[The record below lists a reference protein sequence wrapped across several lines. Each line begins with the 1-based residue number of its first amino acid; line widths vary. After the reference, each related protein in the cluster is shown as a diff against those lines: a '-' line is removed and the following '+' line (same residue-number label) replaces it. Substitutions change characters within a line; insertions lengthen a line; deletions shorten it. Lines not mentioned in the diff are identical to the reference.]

1 MSYRS
6 IFGHDLSD
14 YEIDLI
20 VEDPIVRE
28 WWAQSAR
35 REIVLNRWQ
44 NDRTMRATMMN
55 LLKTAS
61 KVAGVGSAV
70 FSALTA
76 NKERPRDAQN
86 QDQRKKLRQ
95 DNIKEV
101 QISPDGNAQV
111 GDKRDR
117 EGDWKAPDEPDE
129 THPPIEQED
138 SGEREELPEEW
149 WEDDEHL
156 PDNWRNDL
164 DEDWA
169 KDLIPEIDRQEA
181 SDMEVDATG
190 PIQPE
195 AASRQATSSGG
206 NSGISK
212 ETPISSYPSL
222 TYGLQETHT
231 TILPWTCWISAGGL
245 DKTTP
250 AQLRIRM
257 NAIQDMLDV
266 TTEAAPSSSTPATT
280 KGFYNRPFNMDGRVV
295 GDNDIIYPED
305 TGNAATNAN
314 EKPQWATYW
323 EKLYDY
329 YTVLGCEYEI
339 ILYNPQS
346 QPMTKVFGLE
356 GKSITGPDTY
366 VTVPLTIPIMAGWY
380 NTDIVVGKQFDT
392 YTDVAG
398 FTGNH
403 MPLANYADV
412 RYYKNIQWTPVKGGS
427 KAVIRGTYKPGQA
440 KRNIK
445 NDGDAKTWTATGTS
459 PNFKE
464 ILTLNFWTDPFYN
477 AQYIDA
483 FSTDNSF
490 AISSNGSNMYGCCN
504 IEVNLKYIVQFKDLK
519 LQARYPNTVINNQDI
534 FLELSERTP
543 IALAPT
549 IGHAHHRVQ

>member
-20 VEDPIVRE
+20 VENPVVRQ
-28 WWAQSAR
+28 WWAQSQR
-35 REIVLNRWQ
+35 REIVLNKWQ
-44 NDRTMRATMMN
+44 NDRKMRSTMMN

-61 KVAGVGSAV
+61 KLAGVGSAV
-70 FSALTA
+70 FSVLNA

-95 DNIKEV
+95 DNIQEV
-101 QISPDGNAQV
+101 QIDTNGDAQV

-117 EGDWKAPDEPDE
+117 EGNWKAPDEPDE
-129 THPPIEQED
+129 TSPPIEQDDE
-138 SGEREELPEEW
+138 EMQELPEEW
-149 WEDDEHL
+149 WEDENHV
-156 PDNWRNDL
+156 PDNWA
-164 DEDWA
+164 E
-169 KDLIPEIDRQEA
+169 DLIPENHEEWTSGMDIDT
-181 SDMEVDATG
+181 TG
-190 PIQPE
+190 PVEPE
-195 AASRQATSSGG
+195 QAARQAPSTGG

-212 ETPISSYPSL
+212 ETPISNYPSL

-250 AQLRIRM
+250 AQLKIRM
-257 NAIQDMLDV
+257 NAINDMLDV
-266 TTEAAPSSSTPATT
+266 TTQANPATGTAVST
-280 KGFYNRPFNMDGRVV
+280 KGFYNRPFNMDGRLV
-295 GDNDIIYPED
+295 GDNDNIYPED
-305 TGNAATNAN
+305 TGNGTTNAN
-314 EKPQWATYW
+314 EKPQWSTYW
-323 EKLYDY
+323 EKIYDY

-346 QPMTKVFGLE
+346 QPMTKVFGFE
-356 GKSITGPDTY
+356 GKTITGTDTY
-366 VTVPLTIPIMAGWY
+366 TTTPLAIPVMVGWY
-380 NTDIVVGKQFDT
+380 NTDIVVAKQFDT
-392 YTDVAG
+392 YTDAAG
-398 FTGNH
+398 YTGNH

-445 NDGDAKTWTATGTS
+445 NDGDAKTWTATGQA

-464 ILTLNFWTDPFYN
+464 ILTLNFWNDPFYN
-477 AQYIDA
+477 AQFVDG

-490 AISSNGSNMYGCCN
+490 AISNNGSNMWGCCN
-504 IEVNLKYIVQFKDLK
+504 MEINLKYIVQFKDLK
-519 LQARYPNTVINNQDI
+519 LQARYPNTVITNQDI
-534 FLELSERTP
+534 YLQLNEQTSVDP
-543 IALAPT
+543 S
-549 IGHAHHRVQ
+549 IGIAHHKVQ

>member
-20 VEDPIVRE
+20 VENPVVRQ
-28 WWAQSAR
+28 WWAQSQR
-35 REIVLNRWQ
+35 REIVLNKWQ
-44 NDRTMRATMMN
+44 NDRKMRSTMMN

-61 KVAGVGSAV
+61 KLAGVGSAV
-70 FSALTA
+70 FSVLNA

-95 DNIKEV
+95 DNIQEV
-101 QISPDGNAQV
+101 QIDTNGDAQV

-117 EGDWKAPDEPDE
+117 EGNWKAPDEPDE
-129 THPPIEQED
+129 THPPVEQED
-138 SGEREELPEEW
+138 DEEMQELPEEW
-149 WEDDEHL
+149 WEDENHV
-156 PDNWRNDL
+156 PDNWA
-164 DEDWA
+164 E
-169 KDLIPEIDRQEA
+169 DLIPENHEEWTSGMDIDT
-181 SDMEVDATG
+181 SG
-190 PIQPE
+190 PVEPE
-195 AASRQATSSGG
+195 ATQARQAASSGG

-212 ETPISSYPSL
+212 ETPISNYPSL

-250 AQLRIRM
+250 AQLKIRM
-257 NAIQDMLDV
+257 NSPYDMLDV
-266 TTEAAPSSSTPATT
+266 TTQATPATGTQAST
-280 KGFYNRPFNMDGRVV
+280 KGFYNRPFNNDGRVV

-305 TGNAATNAN
+305 TGNAATNAT
-314 EKPQWATYW
+314 EQPQWRNFW
-323 EKLYDY
+323 EKIYDY

-339 ILYNPQS
+339 ILFNPQS
-346 QPMTKVFGLE
+346 QPLTKFFALE
-356 GKSITGPDTY
+356 PKSVVGTPNFTTPGTA
-366 VTVPLTIPIMAGWY
+366 IPIMCGWY
-380 NTDIVVGKQFDT
+380 NTDIIVAKQFDT
-392 YTDVAG
+392 YTDAAG
-398 FTGNH
+398 YTGNH

-445 NDGDAKTWTATGTS
+445 NDGDAKTWTPTGQG

-464 ILTLNFWTDPFYN
+464 ILTLNFWCDPFYN
-477 AQYIDA
+477 AQNIDEFGNDA
-483 FSTDNSF
+483 TTSIT
-490 AISSNGSNMYGCCN
+490 AHGTNMYGCCN

-519 LQARYPNTVINNQDI
+519 LQARYPNTVIADQDI
-534 FLELSERTP
+534 YLQLNEQTSV
-543 IALAPT
+543 APT
-549 IGHAHHRVQ
+549 IGIAHHKAF